1 MPNREE
7 IAKWLQ
13 NLQNHICSE
22 LEKADSTSKFTIEEW
37 QRPEGGG
44 GISRVIQNGTV
55 IEKGGVNFSAVHGE
69 APSFLF
75 NEKEH
80 SPTLSPSGRA
90 GEGSFY
96 ATGVSI
102 VIHPKSP
109 MVPIIHMNIR
119 YFEMSNGVHWLGGGI
134 DLTPHYINENDAKF
148 FHQSLKNVCDKHNPN
163 YYTEYKKWASL
174 MVSPSTLS
182 WTVKRS
188 PHSGL

>member
-13 NLQNHICSE
+13 NLQRHICSE
-22 LEKADSTSKFTIEEW
+22 LERADSTGKFTIEEW

-75 NEKEH
+75 TEKEH
-80 SPTLSPSGRA
+80 STQKENTNGLT
-90 GEGSFY
+90 FY

-109 MVPIIHMNIR
+109 KVPIIHMNIR

-134 DLTPHYINENDAKF
+134 DLTPHYVNENDAKF

-163 YYTEYKKWASL
+163 YYTDYKNWADDYFFIKHRMKQVALGVFS
-174 MVSPSTLS
+174 SID
-182 WTVKRS
+182 
-188 PHSGL
+188 